1 MLNSKIF
8 RKPGETILMPQ
19 PKARLKWLSYK
30 YLPMTL
36 ALTIFIL
43 LLRDRIKKQTTTQK
57 YLMNASKSKLCEI
70 NGYALN

>member
-1 MLNSKIF
+1 
-8 RKPGETILMPQ
+8 
-19 PKARLKWLSYK
+19 
-30 YLPMTL
+30 MTL

-57 YLMNASKSKLCEI
+57 YLMNASKIKLCEI